1 MPTVSPTLRHHFPLS
16 AVTAELTYLS
26 PGVQNPVFY
35 LIEPPPGVCQDDACY
50 ENHRLPV
57 YNARPLQGQLSLDQE
72 GFQLVQQP
80 SAMADFYDEEEVQR
94 RYYPE
99 AEQLVRALTG
109 AQTVIVFDHNWRHS
123 FWAKSGRMDLQPP
136 VERIHND
143 FTAISGYGRA
153 RLELGRLGISA
164 TTLLRQRFAIVNL
177 WRPISEPVVRSPLA
191 LCHAQTLAPTDL
203 VTRHLIYRDRIGKTY
218 AITYNPAHQW
228 FYFPKMEQHEAL
240 AFKCFDS
247 AIDGVA
253 RFTAHTAFTDPT
265 ASLTAP
271 PRESIEVRALVFYGS

>member
-1 MPTVSPTLRHHFPLS
+1 MLTVSPALGHPLSLS
-16 AVTAELTYLS
+16 AVTADLAYLS
-26 PGVQNPVFY
+26 PEVKNPVFY
-35 LIEPPPGVCQDDACY
+35 LIEPPLGACQDSACY
-50 ENHRLPV
+50 ENHRLPI

-80 SAMADFYDEEEVQR
+80 SAIADFYDEEEIQR

-99 AEQLVRALTG
+99 AEQVVRGLTG

-123 FWAKSGRMDLQPP
+123 FWAKPERVDLQPP

-153 RLELGRLGISA
+153 RLELERLGISA
-164 TTLLRQRFAIVNL
+164 TALLRQRFAIVNL
-177 WRPISEPVVRSPLA
+177 WRPIGEPVVRSPLA

-203 VTRHLIYRDRIGKTY
+203 VTRQLIYRDRIGKTY
-218 AITYNPAHQW
+218 AVTYNPAHQW
-228 FYFPKMEQHEAL
+228 FYFPQMERHEAL

-247 AIDGVA
+247 ALDGVA

-265 ASLTAP
+265 VSLTAP
-271 PRESIEVRALVFYGS
+271 PRESLEVRTLVFYGS